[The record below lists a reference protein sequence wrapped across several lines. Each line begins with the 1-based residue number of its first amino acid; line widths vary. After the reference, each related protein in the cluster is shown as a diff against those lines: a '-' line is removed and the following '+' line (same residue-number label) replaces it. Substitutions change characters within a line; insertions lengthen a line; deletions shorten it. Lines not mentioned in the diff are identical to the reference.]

1 MENLIELTQL
11 VKDLL
16 KRLNT
21 DERKTILGTK
31 TLEGNEIFTPL
42 IVAACNR
49 HLNSIKI
56 LLSYKTDIKAHGLS
70 VLTGYTGL
78 QAATLKLIVPSVS
91 IIIR

>member
-31 TLEGNEIFTPL
+31 TLEGKEITAPL
-42 IVAACNR
+42 IIAA
-49 HLNSIKI
+49 
-56 LLSYKTDIKAHGLS
+56 
-70 VLTGYTGL
+70 
-78 QAATLKLIVPSVS
+78 LKDS
-91 IIIR
+91 